1 MLASQRRAQIAA
13 DVRRRGAARVTDLTA
28 RFAVSDMTI
37 RRDLELL
44 EAQGRV
50 RKVHGGAVAVGS
62 SADEPGFDAKRGID
76 TSAKRAIA
84 ARAAALVEPRSA
96 IGISAGTT
104 TWMLA
109 EVLAPLPG
117 PLSVVTNST
126 TVADVLAY
134 PDTETGEKSVIL
146 TGGLRTPSA
155 ALVGAVADRAI
166 ESLHVDQLFLG
177 VHGMDASAGF
187 TTPNL
192 AEAHTNAAF
201 IGRARQLVVLADSTK
216 WSTIG
221 LATIAPLAAADVL
234 ITDEYLPAEARE
246 ALRDTVG
253 ELIIVPVRPESRHP
267 ERSPGPQP

>member
-13 DVRRRGAARVTDLTA
+13 EVRRSGAARVADLTA
-28 RFAVSDMTI
+28 RFDVSDMTI

-44 EAQGRV
+44 ESAGGV

-62 SADEPGFDAKRGID
+62 SVDEPGFEAKRGVN
-76 TSAKRAIA
+76 TPAKRAIA
-84 ARAAALVEPRSA
+84 ARAADLIAPRSA

-109 EVLAPLPG
+109 QAIAAMPG

-126 TVADVLAY
+126 TVADALAASASI
-134 PDTETGEKSVIL
+134 SVIL

-166 ESLHVDQLFLG
+166 ESLHAARLFLG
-177 VHGMDASAGF
+177 VQGMDAAVGL

-201 IGRARQLVVLADSTK
+201 IGHARQLVVLADSSK
-216 WSTIG
+216 WSTVG
-221 LATIAPLAAADVL
+221 LATIAPLAAVDVL
-234 ITDEYLPAEARE
+234 ITDDGLPGEARE
-246 ALRDTVG
+246 VLRDGVG
-253 ELIIVPVRPESRHP
+253 ELIVVPVPV
-267 ERSPGPQP
+267 G

>member
-13 DVRRRGAARVTDLTA
+13 AVRDRGAVRVTDLTA
-28 RFAVSDMTI
+28 HFGVSDMTI
-37 RRDLELL
+37 RRDLEQLA
-44 EAQGRV
+44 AQGRV

-62 SADEPGFDAKRGID
+62 SADEPGFEAKRGIR
-76 TSAKRAIA
+76 TAAKRAIA
-84 ARAAALVEPRSA
+84 ARAAEFVVPGSA

-109 EVLAPLPG
+109 EAIAARPG

-126 TVADVLAY
+126 VVADVLAA
-134 PDTETGEKSVIL
+134 PGAVRTDRSVIL

-166 ESLHVDQLFLG
+166 ESLHVDVLFLG
-177 VHGMDASAGF
+177 VHGMDAAAGF

-192 AEAHTNAAF
+192 AEAHTDAAF
-201 IGRARQLVVLADSTK
+201 VARARRLVVLADATK
-216 WSTIG
+216 WATVG

-234 ITDEYLPAEARE
+234 ITDDDLPAEAE
-246 ALRDTVG
+246 GALRDAVG
-253 ELIIVPVRPESRHP
+253 ELLIVPARSGGAHIVRDHRA
-267 ERSPGPQP
+267 